1 MRMGRRMAVNS
12 GGSESYTF
20 YDYIKHKYTSTH
32 ITADTSKGIM
42 TPVFNTDVLIRTIWM
57 PIVAEQSVGTI
68 GLLVQKAYGSSADIY
83 GAGVRASYV
92 SRYSIRGLLY
102 LETTRSSEAEQVV
115 GWMEDDQWYETEIR
129 MSLNEVSGQNYIKI
143 GSNQATYGAGTG
155 KTDFNDPWVL
165 FGFNGDSRYWT
176 EHSQYSNYANG
187 AAAVQRTLFYD
198 YTGTN
203 LLADLKPCLRGSD
216 GAMGMFDT
224 VSGEFFP
231 AKEGSVIQIVTDP
244 DKEFELGNL

>member
-155 KTDFNDPWVL
+155 KTDFNARKSIP
-165 FGFNGDSRYWT
+165 G
-176 EHSQYSNYANG
+176 
-187 AAAVQRTLFYD
+187 
-198 YTGTN
+198 
-203 LLADLKPCLRGSD
+203 
-216 GAMGMFDT
+216 
-224 VSGEFFP
+224 
-231 AKEGSVIQIVTDP
+231 
-244 DKEFELGNL
+244 